1 MAATASGNRG
11 HDAIWPTSH
20 IAGCPAMQDE
30 LAVLLEPQSQVVRQ
44 RSIVIVEDD
53 PAISEILSVR
63 LERQGFR
70 TCVAGSGQEGLALV
84 RTERPSL
91 VLLDL
96 HLPDVDGFTICQE
109 LVDDP
114 TTSGIPVIVLSG
126 MERPDVIRRS
136 RAAGC
141 QYYVRKPYDPNALLV
156 LIEEAIRQTEGKDL
170 N

>member
-1 MAATASGNRG
+1 
-11 HDAIWPTSH
+11 
-20 IAGCPAMQDE
+20 MQDE
-30 LAVLLEPQSQVVRQ
+30 LAVLLEPQPVAVRQ
-44 RSIVIVEDD
+44 RLIVIVEDD
-53 PAISEILSVR
+53 PAISDVLSVR

-70 TCVAGSGQEGLALV
+70 TRVANCGQDGLALA
-84 RTERPSL
+84 RRERPSL

-114 TTSGIPVIVLSG
+114 ATSGIPVIVLSG

-156 LIEEAIRQTEGKDL
+156 LIEEALRQTEGD
-170 N
+170 

>member
-1 MAATASGNRG
+1 
-11 HDAIWPTSH
+11 
-20 IAGCPAMQDE
+20 MQDQ
-30 LAVLLEPQSQVVRQ
+30 LAVLLEPEPMAICQ

-53 PAISEILSVR
+53 PTISEVLSVR

-70 TCVAGSGQEGLALV
+70 TCVAGCGQEGLALAKA
-84 RTERPSL
+84 ERPSL

-96 HLPDVDGFTICQE
+96 HLPDVDGFTICRE

-114 TTSGIPVIVLSG
+114 ATSGIPVIILSG

-136 RAAGC
+136 RGAGC
-141 QYYVRKPYDPNALLV
+141 QYYVRKPYDPNVLLV
-156 LIEEAIRQTEGKDL
+156 LIDQAIRQAEGGDL